1 MYYYDSKVN
10 KCYPFIYG
18 GCGGNLNR
26 FATEGSCLG
35 RCRYILGKRD
45 LPIITPIAMPLARPF
60 AKPVITLHKMP
71 VIRPVAKPVTR
82 PIRRPRVVYNPRRT
96 SSQIRSIASSRK
108 GQRDFGLWNSIFRLG
123 WEINI
128 LMIYY
133 KCGSNYLWGTFLGNK
148 KLY

>member
-45 LPIITPIAMPLARPF
+45 LPILTPIAMPISRPVE
-60 AKPVITLHKMP
+60 K
-71 VIRPVAKPVTR
+71 PVAKPITRSVARVVPSVIPRVVPRVVPGSVIKHVTR
-82 PIRRPRVVYNPRRT
+82 PQVVYYPRRK
-96 SSQIRSIASSRK
+96 SQIRSIASSRK

-123 WEINI
+123 
-128 LMIYY
+128 
-133 KCGSNYLWGTFLGNK
+133 
-148 KLY
+148 

>member
-1 MYYYDSKVN
+1 MYYYDSKAN

-45 LPIITPIAMPLARPF
+45 LPIAIPLATPF
-60 AKPVITLHKMP
+60 AKPVKTYFMHKMP
-71 VIRPVAKPVTR
+71 VIRPVAKPVIR
-82 PIRRPRVVYNPRRT
+82 PIRRPRVVYSPRRT

-128 LMIYY
+128 ILRNY
-133 KCGSNYLWGTFLGNK
+133 KCGSKYL
-148 KLY
+148 